1 MAEKSVFAELLKF
14 LLNGNNKSEVKNISA
29 QDAVSLQK
37 NYIENLSK
45 NKTDICSPPYLEIA
59 KQLNST
65 KSEIF
70 QAAVFYLTQISENE
84 SRYAAPIISILKKCK
99 KGKKRSAE
107 DMDYLDF
114 CLDKLEKQ
122 NSAFSI
128 KK

>member
-1 MAEKSVFAELLKF
+1 MAEKSVLSELLKF
-14 LLNGNNKSEVKNISA
+14 LINGGGKSEVKNISA
-29 QDAVSLQK
+29 QEAVSLQK

-59 KQLNST
+59 KQLSSD

-70 QAAVFYLTQISENE
+70 RAALFYLVKISENE
-84 SRYAAPIISILKKCK
+84 SRYAPPIISILKKCK

-114 CLDKLEKQ
+114 CLNKVEEQTK
-122 NSAFSI
+122 NS
-128 KK
+128 